1 MRMLKGPVH
10 PTGTAGV
17 WEKECTA
24 VQRSWRCLAL
34 NSIVSGHSWY
44 SQGHTWLCHWWQ
56 SHGWAA
62 RIDSL
67 GNSRQTIIS
76 PERSRQV
83 CRWLLPFSSRSVT
96 SAFPSWCEG
105 GSGSVVSDSDCLV
118 PWYSYESKNC
128 SSAGGEGAWMTNKL
142 LVLVLKVG
150 NDKNNCVVLV
160 FPIVSHQQ
168 ETCLSDSAIWKV
180 LQGIFTVLYNRC
192 MSWTGKNCLLKLI
205 LSPVTLEWDCFRLS
219 IELSG
224 RAWAYFVL
232 NEIYSTK
239 LD

>member
-150 NDKNNCVVLV
+150 NDKNNCVVFV
-160 FPIVSHQQ
+160 FL
-168 ETCLSDSAIWKV
+168 LSV
-180 LQGIFTVLYNRC
+180 TNRRHV
-192 MSWTGKNCLLKLI
+192 W
-205 LSPVTLEWDCFRLS
+205 VTLLFEKYFKVYSQCC
-219 IELSG
+219 ITG
-224 RAWAYFVL
+224 VWAGQEKIAFW
-232 NEIYSTK
+232 N
-239 LD
+239 